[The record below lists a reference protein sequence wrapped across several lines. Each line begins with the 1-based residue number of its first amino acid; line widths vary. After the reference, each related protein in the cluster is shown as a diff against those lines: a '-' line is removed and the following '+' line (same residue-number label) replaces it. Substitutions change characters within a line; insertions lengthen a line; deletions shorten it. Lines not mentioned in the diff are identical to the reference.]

1 MNKHLL
7 SINDLSR
14 EEIESILA
22 TARIDFFDLSKRDIK
37 KVPTLRGRTIIDI
50 FYEKSTRT
58 STSFELAGK
67 RLSADVINVKAD
79 SSSVGKGESLKD
91 TVLTLSAYRPD
102 IIVIRHPHVGAAAF
116 VARCVDTGLDGGSAF
131 GIEGRGAHVINA
143 GDGKGE
149 HPTQCLLDI
158 FSLQQVYGE
167 LDGLKVAIVG
177 DILHSRVARSNI
189 IGFQKM
195 GMEVTLIAPPGLLP
209 RGVEALGLETEA
221 AGVERGSQ
229 QEEAL
234 PGARESDAGAT
245 VVDQKG
251 GGKETTLRVAH
262 SLDALTDMDVI
273 YLLRLQK
280 ERHESGNFIPS
291 LREYVSRYQ
300 VGLRHLRRGQ
310 KVLHPG
316 PINRGIE
323 ISADLADSQEN
334 LILQQVEAGLALRM
348 AVLYRIIVD
357 NAAASKEAG
366 VKNIQAVG

>member
-22 TARIDFFDLSKRDIK
+22 TARIDFFELSKRDIK

-116 VARCVDTGLDGGSAF
+116 VARCVDTGLNGGSAF
-131 GIEGRGAHVINA
+131 GIKGRGAHVINA

-177 DILHSRVARSNI
+177 DILHSRVARSDI
-189 IGFQKM
+189 HALTTLGVPEVRAIGP
-195 GMEVTLIAPPGLLP
+195 ETLLP
-209 RGVEALGLETEA
+209 KHLDKLGVHVFHNMEEGLK
-221 AGVERGSQ
+221 
-229 QEEAL
+229 
-234 PGARESDAGAT
+234 DCD
-245 VVDQKG
+245 VVI
-251 GGKETTLRVAH
+251 
-262 SLDALTDMDVI
+262 M
-273 YLLRLQK
+273 LRLQR
-280 ERHESGNFIPS
+280 ERMQTALLPS
-291 LREYVSRYQ
+291 EREFFKLY
-300 VGLRHLRRGQ
+300 GLTEERLQ
-310 KVLHPG
+310 LAKPDAIVMHPG
-316 PINRGIE
+316 PINRGVE
-323 ISADLADSQEN
+323 IDSRVADGLQSV
-334 LILQQVEAGLALRM
+334 ILEQVTNGIAVRM
-348 AVLYRIIVD
+348 AVMSMIMGPQ
-357 NAAASKEAG
+357 AG
-366 VKNIQAVG
+366 GVA